1 MAETEISCHRTNL
14 INYLDFLTILY
25 PIAAIKIDIKGESR
39 LKKQYGR
46 YSKVATLRTV
56 AWVIPHEFHGIST
69 ETTVAESSTE
79 RLRSLLSYPL
89 S

>member
-25 PIAAIKIDIKGESR
+25 PIAAIKIDIKGDKR
-39 LKKQYGR
+39 LKKQYGK
-46 YSKVATLRTV
+46 YSSVATFKTV
-56 AWVIPHEFHGIST
+56 ACVIPHEFQGTST

-79 RLRSLLSYPL
+79 RLNNLDSYPL

>member
-1 MAETEISCHRTNL
+1 MPNPTKLEI
-14 INYLDFLTILY
+14 YLDLRTILK
-25 PIAAIKIDIKGESR
+25 PIAAIKIDMKGDNI
-39 LKKQYGR
+39 LKKQYGK
-46 YSKVATLRTV
+46 YSNVATFSTV
-56 AWVIPHEFHGIST
+56 AWVIPHEFQGMST